1 MVWKPRR
8 WSKALT
14 VTWNTA
20 ATSRSDKRIVIDT
33 GISYQRVGTQV
44 ALIHV
49 MSTLAR
55 AAESTSRSNGSTD
68 PLGHAD
74 PGLRIRPLTT
84 GELAQMIGMSP
95 TFIRDEIRGGYLRA
109 VVVGRGRKRVYRI
122 PVLEAYRYI
131 NELGIP

>member
-1 MVWKPRR
+1 MVWKSRR

-20 ATSRSDKRIVIDT
+20 ATSRSDKRIVIDA

-55 AAESTSRSNGSTD
+55 AAESTSRSNGSTH

-74 PGLRIRPLTT
+74 SRLRIRPLTT

-131 NELGIP
+131 KELGIP